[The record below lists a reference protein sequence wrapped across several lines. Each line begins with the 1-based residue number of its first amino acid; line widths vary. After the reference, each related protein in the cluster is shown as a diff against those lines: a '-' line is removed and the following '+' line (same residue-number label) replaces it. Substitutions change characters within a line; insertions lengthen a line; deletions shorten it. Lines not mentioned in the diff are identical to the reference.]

1 VSDVKLLSEEE
12 SVPAVIQETSIEEPV
27 LVATHRI
34 DAELLP
40 DVQDACVKAHV
51 RYVPWSG
58 EVGMRELRKTPAVLV
73 TGLRV
78 GERRIPEDVLD
89 LATNSYP
96 DLSLLVLCREPLL
109 RPTMSLNNG
118 RVTLVSPPLT
128 SPRVA
133 SVLRS
138 LLSDRHLGYASTD
151 TATGH
156 LGPKSPVNVRR
167 YRRAHYWAGVIASGG
182 AEGVVAKLPLVRQTK
197 TEGLTVVLPRPGSAP
212 DLQINAIAAGF
223 TRDRS
228 GADRATSLEQALG
241 EHGAALH
248 LSPGADEWT
257 LYWPHK
263 SWPLLLSSPLRLP
276 NAWNLC
282 KSMEQTSKTLY
293 RFHASHCD
301 MIAALTSFPAAPT
314 APTAGD
320 ASDAG
325 ANAFSAAALMPALGE
340 GGAALLELLEQ
351 KTREQPV
358 DLVGA
363 IIEVF

>member
-1 VSDVKLLSEEE
+1 MNELNQEEPVS
-12 SVPAVIQETSIEEPV
+12 AANQETSVEEPV

-34 DAELLP
+34 DSEFLP
-40 DVQDACVKAHV
+40 DVQDACTKAHA
-51 RYVPWSG
+51 RYVPWAG
-58 EVGMRELRKTPAVLV
+58 EVGMRDLRKTPAVLV

-78 GERRIPEDVLD
+78 GERRIPDDVLD

-138 LLSDRHLGYASTD
+138 LLSDRHVGYASTD

-167 YRRAHYWAGVIASGG
+167 YRRSDYWV
-182 AEGVVAKLPLVRQTK
+182 GVVSSGRVEGTAAKLPLVRQTK
-197 TEGLTVVLPRPGSAP
+197 TDGLTVVLPRPGSTRE
-212 DLQINAIAAGF
+212 LQMNAVAAGF
-223 TRDRS
+223 KRDRS

-241 EHGAALH
+241 DHGAALH
-248 LSPGADEWT
+248 LAPGADEWT
-257 LYWPHK
+257 IYWPHK
-263 SWPLLLSSPLRLP
+263 HWPLFLSSPLRLP
-276 NAWNLC
+276 NVWNVSR
-282 KSMEQTSKTLY
+282 SMDRIGKNLH
-293 RFHASHCD
+293 RFHAAHCD
-301 MIAALTSFPAAPT
+301 MIAALTCFPT
-314 APTAGD
+314 TT
-320 ASDAG
+320 DAG
-325 ANAFSAAALMPALGE
+325 PDSTTSNVTSATSLMPSLAD
-340 GGAALLELLEQ
+340 GGAALLEFLEQ

-363 IIEVF
+363 VIEVF

>member
-1 VSDVKLLSEEE
+1 VSDLGEEE
-12 SVPAVIQETSIEEPV
+12 PVSAGNQESSVEEPV

-34 DAELLP
+34 DPELLP
-40 DVQDACVKAHV
+40 DVQDACIKAHA

-58 EVGMRELRKTPAVLV
+58 ELGLRDLRKTPAVLV

-96 DLSLLVLCREPLL
+96 DLALLVLCRETLL

-138 LLSDRHLGYASTD
+138 LLSDRHVGYASTD

-156 LGPKSPVNVRR
+156 LGPRSPVNVRR
-167 YRRAHYWAGVIASGG
+167 YRRADYWVGVLSSGRV
-182 AEGVVAKLPLVRQTK
+182 EGTAAKLPLVRQTK
-197 TEGLTVVLPRPGSAP
+197 TDGLTIVLPRPGAIP
-212 DLQINAIAAGF
+212 ELHMNAITAGF
-223 TRDRS
+223 KRDRN
-228 GADRATSLEQALG
+228 GADRAASLEQALG

-248 LSPGADEWT
+248 LAPGADEWT
-257 LYWPHK
+257 VYWPHK
-263 SWPLLLSSPLRLP
+263 HWPLFLSSPLRLP
-276 NAWNLC
+276 NVWNMC
-282 KSMEQTSKTLY
+282 RSMERVGKNLL
-293 RFHASHCD
+293 RFQAAHCD
-301 MIAALTSFPAAPT
+301 MLAALTCFPTTSDAAPDEAT
-314 APTAGD
+314 SNL
-320 ASDAG
+320 ASAT
-325 ANAFSAAALMPALGE
+325 SLMPSLGE
-340 GGAALLELLEQ
+340 GGAALFDFLER
-351 KTREQPV
+351 KTREQPA

-363 IIEVF
+363 VVEVF